1 MNASGFQ
8 TFRSADVDEAV
19 ELASRLLSYEHRVT
33 PVRAGAPFA
42 WEVSGFQLGSV
53 RLARMSYGGRV
64 DVEMRSHSDAY
75 GISAPSTGLL
85 SLRTGRREITA
96 TPEFAA
102 VAGPNLESAI
112 SGFEQPD
119 DRLTMVRIDRRT
131 LERELGRI
139 INAEVTGP
147 IDFSPLL
154 DLRTGRAAE
163 WWQLVRVLYGSAGGP
178 DGLAGNP
185 LLSAHVAGLLMTGLL
200 LATEHRF
207 REALERDSAP
217 VVPAVIR
224 RAMDFIDENAGMPIT
239 VSDVAAAVG
248 ASARTLQRG
257 FREHS
262 GSSTLAYLARV
273 RLENAHRELQR
284 SSPEVTTVAAIASRW
299 GFSNLGRFAA
309 RYRTVYGVLPGEAL
323 RQP

>member
-1 MNASGFQ
+1 MSASGYQ
-8 TFRSADVDEAV
+8 TYRSADVDEAV
-19 ELASRLLSYEHRVT
+19 ELASRVLSYDHRVT

-42 WEVSGFQLGSV
+42 WEVSGFALGSV

-64 DVEMRSHSDAY
+64 DVEMQSHSDAY
-75 GISAPSTGLL
+75 GISAPSAGLL
-85 SLRTGRREITA
+85 NVRTGRREVTA

-102 VAGPNLESAI
+102 VRGPDLESAI

-139 INAEVTGP
+139 INDEVTAP
-147 IDFSPLL
+147 IDFAPLL

-163 WWQLVRVLYGSAGGP
+163 WWQLVQTLYRSGGSP

-185 LLSAHVAGLLMTGLL
+185 LVSAHVAGLLTTGLL
-200 LATEHRF
+200 LATEHRY
-207 REALERDSAP
+207 RAALEQDAAP
-217 VVPAVIR
+217 AMPAVIR
-224 RAMDFIDENAGMPIT
+224 RAMDFIDENAGLPIT
-239 VSDVAAAVG
+239 VTDVAAAVG

-257 FREHS
+257 FREHA

-273 RLENAHRELQR
+273 RLENAHQELRR
-284 SSPEVTTVAAIASRW
+284 SGPETATVAAIAARW

>member
-1 MNASGFQ
+1 VSASGFQ

-19 ELASRLLSYEHRVT
+19 EISSRLLSYDHRVT
-33 PVRAGAPFA
+33 PARADVPFA
-42 WEVSGFQLGSV
+42 WEVSGFRIGSV
-53 RLARMSYGGRV
+53 RLARLSYGGKV

-75 GISAPSTGLL
+75 GISAPSVGLL
-85 SLRTGRREITA
+85 NVRTGRREVTA

-102 VAGPNLESAI
+102 VAGPDAQSAI
-112 SGFEQPD
+112 TGFEMPH

-139 INAEVTGP
+139 INDDVAGP

-163 WWQLVRVLYGSAGGP
+163 WWRMVRALYGSAGGP

-185 LLSAHVAGLLMTGLL
+185 LLSAHVAAMIMTGLL
-200 LATEHRF
+200 LATEHRY
-207 REALERDSAP
+207 RAALEQDTAP

-224 RAMDFIDENAGMPIT
+224 RAMEFIEDNAGMPIT
-239 VSDVAAAVG
+239 VPDVAAAVG

-262 GSSTLAYLARV
+262 DSTPLAYLARV
-273 RLENAHRELQR
+273 RLENAHQELR
-284 SSPEVTTVAAIASRW
+284 RADPETATVSAIAARW
-299 GFSNLGRFAA
+299 GFANLGRFAA
-309 RYRTVYGVLPGEAL
+309 RYRAAYGVLPGEAL
-323 RQP
+323 RES